1 MPTCPSSPANVRS
14 RSILLVG
21 FALVF
26 PAIALAETIAGPVEK
41 QPLNITAILLFLAFV
56 LTTLG
61 ITRWAAHRTRSNAD
75 FYTAGGGIPPWQ
87 NGVAISGD
95 FLSAATLLGI
105 TGALFNI
112 GFDALMLIMG
122 TMCAWPIIL
131 FLVSERLRNLGRFT
145 FVDVVSCRLS
155 SHYVRIIAALGSFAV
170 VIFYLIAQI
179 VGAGKLIQLLFGL
192 DYIYAVI
199 GVSLLMV
206 TYVSFGGMLAT
217 TWVQFIKAILL
228 ISGGSIMALLLLAE
242 FDFSVDNLLRSAAET
257 HDLGPRIFAPGN
269 WLQQP
274 LAVVSLALT
283 SLFGFIGL
291 PHILMRL
298 FTVKDASAARKSSF
312 YAIGI
317 MGYFYILVVFL
328 GFGVIP
334 LLKQNPEYYD
344 LAGNLLGGQ
353 NMVAL
358 HLSHTLGG
366 DVLLGFMSAVT
377 FATILAVVAGLTLAG
392 AASIAHDLYAK
403 VIARGKP
410 HGATEMKISKIS
422 VWSLGLVSILLALAF
437 EGQNV
442 VFVATLSLAIAG
454 SVNAPILI
462 LVMYW
467 KGLTSRGAIAGGA
480 VGLISSILLIVAGP
494 AVMVEV
500 LGFDR
505 PVFPYHYPTIVSM
518 PLAFI
523 AAWLFSVSDKS
534 RRAKAERADFDAQF
548 IRSETGMGIAGAS
561 GH

>member
-1 MPTCPSSPANVRS
+1 M
-14 RSILLVG
+14 
-21 FALVF
+21 
-26 PAIALAETIAGPVEK
+26 
-41 QPLNITAILLFLAFV
+41 
-56 LTTLG
+56 
-61 ITRWAAHRTRSNAD
+61 
-75 FYTAGGGIPPWQ
+75 
-87 NGVAISGD
+87 
-95 FLSAATLLGI
+95 
-105 TGALFNI
+105 
-112 GFDALMLIMG
+112 
-122 TMCAWPIIL
+122 
-131 FLVSERLRNLGRFT
+131 SERLRNLGRFT
-145 FVDVVSCRLS
+145 FVDVVSYRLS
-155 SHYVRIIAALGSFAV
+155 SHHVRIIAALGSFAV

-228 ISGGSIMALLLLAE
+228 ISGGSIMTLLLFVE

-257 HDLGPRIFAPGN
+257 HDLGPRIFTPGN

-274 LAVVSLALT
+274 LAIISLALT
-283 SLFGFIGL
+283 SLFGFLGL

-328 GFGVIP
+328 GFGAIP

-403 VIARGKP
+403 VIAKGKP
-410 HGATEMKISKIS
+410 RDATEMKISKIS
-422 VWSLGLVSILLALAF
+422 VWSLGLISILLALAF
-437 EGQNV
+437 ENQNV
-442 VFVATLSLAIAG
+442 VFIATLSLAIAG

-480 VGLISSILLIVAGP
+480 IGLTSSILLIVAGP

-500 LGFDR
+500 MGFDQ
-505 PVFPYHYPTIVSM
+505 PIFPYQYPTIISM

-523 AAWLFSVSDKS
+523 AAWLFSITDKS
-534 RRAKAERADFDAQF
+534 QRAIAERADFEAQF
-548 IRSETGMGIAGAS
+548 IRSETGMGIASAS